1 MAESLYSMLSKMLL
15 DKEVVKSATKKAREK
30 VKKSYDTN
38 VRQAMIQYY
47 LDSYNP
53 LKYKRINPSPLF
65 LAYKTRSELVDN
77 GLSINFWVE
86 RTGVDISDYY
96 QSHSY
101 YHQEG
106 DVWKSVSDIHSMTGA
121 QYRLYAEDLREE
133 YESSN
138 GVVQGSWILKNFEA
152 GIHPRTNGW
161 PRKKYSR
168 KMKYMPKRD
177 SATPLNM
184 LDIYANE
191 FSNLD
196 MTYQYI
202 YSEMFKEWKK
212 KF

>member
-15 DKEVVKSATKKAREK
+15 DKEVVRNATKKAREK
-30 VKKSYDTN
+30 VKKSYDTS
-38 VRQAMIQYY
+38 VRQEMIQYY
-47 LDSYNP
+47 LDSYDP

-77 GLSINFWVE
+77 GLSIDFWVE

-96 QSHSY
+96 QSSSY
-101 YHQEG
+101 YHQG
-106 DVWKSVSDIHSMTGA
+106 GGTWRSVSAIHSISGA
-121 QYRLYAEDLREE
+121 QYREIAEDLRDE
-133 YESSN
+133 YGSDN

-161 PRKKYSR
+161 PRKKRSR
-168 KMKYMPKRD
+168 KMKYMPKYD
-177 SATPLNM
+177 NSTPLEM
-184 LDIYANE
+184 LEIYAGE
-191 FSNLD
+191 FANLG